1 MSTQRPLDLSS
12 LQFFRLI
19 SEPLPTPKLYYGRFL
34 ALHMKIF
41 DAEVRKLRNAYNK
54 LTVLATHIAKEK
66 GYKDLIF
73 VSDILI
79 DKETLETSMCLF
91 ALYCP
96 KTTSESA
103 LLSLRKIIEIKIEQ
117 AQVAIDKMLEIDP
130 QNPDLVPLG
139 IIGNEDS
146 DEKRVFVEDRH
157 TFEAVHTIYSA
168 PTRRLEPSNGTS
180 ETPISISRPVNC
192 PPPGSRETEITITL
206 LGTLEEADNAK
217 SSFRFTYYKDE
228 KLVSEIVKCDSVV
241 IYKQLRDYFPKDIV
255 VELTLTTIE
264 KTNHKGVL
272 LQSPHKVLDYQAFP
286 DSSVSQ
292 FTNTQESFD
301 I

>member
-1 MSTQRPLDLSS
+1 MSDQRPLDLSN
-12 LQFFRLI
+12 LQFFRLV
-19 SEPLPTPKLYYGRFL
+19 SEPLPTPKLYNGRFL

-41 DAEVRKLRNAYNK
+41 DAEARKLRNAYNK
-54 LTVLATHIAKEK
+54 LTVLATNIAKEK

-73 VSDILI
+73 DSDILI

-96 KTTSESA
+96 KTTSESD
-103 LLSLRKIIEIKIEQ
+103 LPSLKKIIEIKITN
-117 AQVAIDKMLEIDP
+117 AQVAIDKMIEIDP
-130 QNPDLVPLG
+130 QNPDFVPLG
-139 IIGNEDS
+139 IIGNEYS
-146 DEKRVFVEDRH
+146 DEKRVFVEDQH
-157 TFEAVHTIYSA
+157 TFEAVQIIYPA
-168 PTRRLEPSNGTS
+168 PTRRIEPSKEDS
-180 ETPISISRPVNC
+180 ETPISISRPEYC
-192 PPPGSRETEITITL
+192 PPPGCRETENRITL
-206 LGTLEEADNAK
+206 LGILEEADNAK

-228 KLVSEIVKCDSVV
+228 KLVSEIVKCDSVE
-241 IYKQLRDYFPKDIV
+241 IYKQLRDFFPKDIV
-255 VELTLTTIE
+255 VELTLTTVE

-292 FTNTQESFD
+292 FTNTQDSFD